1 MGDGRHH
8 SAYIV
13 IDGPGHDGTRLPLRE
28 GITSFG
34 RLPSNDVILLG
45 DLVSRHHSRITFF
58 EGRATLQDL
67 GSHNGSWVNGEQ
79 IQSKV
84 LKQADVCRVGNFRVA
99 FNMGRLEDAA
109 FEETT
114 GADVSAGDP
123 TPSGAKARSVSLR
136 VEGNVAET
144 SAMRLIL
151 RSTEAWGK
159 TDSFVDYIDEMLR
172 IAVEQTGAE
181 VGAYITRSNNSTQVV
196 VARDKA
202 DRVARPH
209 IYVPVVDWVLQKN
222 FPISSDDVSQDFRF
236 GQHPSQIAGKLSV
249 LAVPLA
255 NPEGA
260 TGVLFLSR
268 VEPAFSDLELE
279 ALTAVGHLAQA
290 GASKF
295 SSGGDQIPYA
305 SPAVTQALEQ
315 RARDGQSGL
324 VTQPAVALRALP
336 FNLGLLAERPPAE
349 LPRLL
354 DQWIEQSAEVIERL
368 GGIAQSV
375 NGAEVQG
382 IFRVTDAEGS
392 AAAVTAGL
400 ELRSLFADL
409 LKVHPSLG
417 DRRLRLGADAG
428 AVALGAVGG
437 PARFAYAAI
446 GEPVDIAARL
456 CLSAPAGVFL
466 VSGELAHHIQGR
478 FSLKARGEQ
487 KVRGRE
493 GPLALH
499 EVLSSK

>member
-114 GADVSAGDP
+114 GADVNAGDL
-123 TPSGAKARSVSLR
+123 TPSGAKASVSLH
-136 VEGNVAET
+136 VEEKAAET

-172 IAVEQTGAE
+172 IALEQTRAE
-181 VGAYITRSNNSTQVV
+181 VGAYITRTNNSTNVV

-202 DRVARPH
+202 NRVARPH
-209 IYVPVVDWVLQKN
+209 IYVPVVDWALQKN

-255 NPEGA
+255 NPEG
-260 TGVLFLSR
+260 TMGVLFLSR

-295 SSGGDQIPYA
+295 TRGGGDDIPYA
-305 SPAVTQALEQ
+305 SPTVIQALER
-315 RARDGQSGL
+315 RARDGQTGL
-324 VTQPAVALRALP
+324 ETQPAVALRALP
-336 FNLGLLAERPPAE
+336 FNLGLLAERPPKA

-354 DQWIEQSAEVIERL
+354 DQWIEQSAQIIERS
-368 GGIAQSV
+368 GGVAHSM

-392 AAAVTAGL
+392 AAAITAGL
-400 ELRSLFADL
+400 ELRSVFASL
-409 LKVHPSLG
+409 LEAHPTLG

-437 PARFAYAAI
+437 PGRFAYAAI

-456 CLSAPAGVFL
+456 CFSAPAGVFL

-478 FSLKARGEQ
+478 FTLKARGEQ

-499 EVLSSK
+499 EVIGSK